1 MTAKSAKVAGPAPT
15 TVKNKLGQN
24 SLQKVFEAAQK
35 TLAVHSKLCVHLTKI
50 YHKTNFDIFF
60 SEFVDLLKVCLVVG
74 EKHPQVER
82 CLSFVATFTTYDK
95 TLKEDKSNEK
105 SNHNNEKDLGK
116 TPEELD
122 KEKELSS
129 SSSQDSTVVQQQE
142 EEEVDN
148 DVDEFLIKMFQFLLN
163 IHEAQSSAV
172 RYRVCQLINRILN
185 SMGKSASLDDDLF
198 NTIYDTMLE
207 RLMDRKPAVRV
218 QAIHAL
224 NRLQDP
230 TNKDCPVIKAY
241 RYHLSMDPAS
251 EVRRAALCCTALN
264 FQTLPDVLQR
274 TRDKNNL
281 VRRQAYIVLAQKVHI
296 KSLQISQRVRLL
308 SEGLN
313 DRSDVVRVAV
323 QKNLLNSWLR
333 FVNSSVLDLLTCLDV
348 EAFTKEAEMALDAVF
363 MDVPAATLVQ
373 GFDLLD
379 DDKLLPLDKLKPE
392 SALYWKNLAKH
403 LKKEE
408 ADEELDFILP
418 DLSVFC
424 RYTEAYALSPEAEVA
439 DEHAAAVQLLERQF
453 VLQQLV
459 HITAYYDLADEV
471 GRRSLVQMVR
481 RLLVCPNLG
490 EASIA
495 VLVEAFGRLYP
506 PASRVQQLAEII
518 SDFREP
524 VSEEIE
530 EGNSASKTATEEQ
543 LEIVPQP
550 TAMSEDE
557 MRAKKIQAAKV
568 RVQLNELREALE
580 ECVRSLDL
588 DRAQELKLKLKDLQ
602 SEHEALQQQLI
613 TPQQTPKVKEKE
625 KTDSSPVETVDANQQ
640 TTQAQTQQQTQQQE
654 EDPVM
659 LSHCLTIVCEMLR
672 NPDINVLSPTLHS
685 LHDNLLL
692 PCLKNQDA
700 LVREMSVRALALL
713 CIISQDLACKHLP
726 LFIQISQVDTE
737 AIQVAAVQAVFDL
750 LLLHGLENLK
760 GKQEDQSSVLEDAD
774 AIVSVLSERLEQDDG
789 KVRNAVAL
797 GLCKLLNFSRL
808 QCPKLLSQLTLLW
821 YNPLTEED
829 TQLRQM
835 LGSFFPVYASKGG
848 LHQECVSA
856 SILRTLRTLSE
867 ASPRSP
873 YHEVDLDDVC
883 SFLLSITSPAIVS
896 KDVQQTNVHDAL
908 VFTLCGEMLAHPNSS
923 LTHHLCRSLRLLSL
937 TPDNYTNLSQ
947 LHTLLAKL
955 MKRVRGDRTLMTPLE
970 KFMLSVTE
978 LLKRAPAQQGSE
990 TPAPADESKRLSAA
1004 DESSSLCSKSIDG
1017 TFARRKRQLYSTES
1031 RADLLSSEVESEV
1044 GDAASPE
1051 EKASSSVD
1059 SRTDPE
1065 NTVKNEEDAATESD
1079 TLAVSNQEIQLSGEW
1094 DDKETTVTE
1103 KQSSPAAHNNTAV
1116 DSEAVTSGSTSNAAA
1131 PVSHPEKNEELAT
1144 DGSEIVQDARPPTRR
1159 ATRHSSTASEDS
1171 ATKRVSAACRR
1182 SRRAAVRYS
1191 LADTSTDE
1199 EIATTSEPA
1208 VSSKRSATQ
1217 KSADNRKARITST
1230 HQSEESNSA
1239 QSSGSSSSP
1248 VRPAVKRLRRT
1259 KNLPSSS
1266 ASPASSSIS
1275 TRSSRSSNA
1284 STDASNRRSQRSTN
1298 ESSQASSGRSTRST
1312 RLR

>member
-1 MTAKSAKVAGPAPT
+1 MLYCSRLISILFLSNCLSNNLHG
-15 TVKNKLGQN
+15 L
-24 SLQKVFEAAQK
+24 L
-35 TLAVHSKLCVHLTKI
+35 
-50 YHKTNFDIFF
+50 TNFDIFF

-518 SDFREP
+518 S
-524 VSEEIE
+524 VSSQTKSEV
-530 EGNSASKTATEEQ
+530 NS
-543 LEIVPQP
+543 LPL
-550 TAMSEDE
+550 
-557 MRAKKIQAAKV
+557 QAAKV

-613 TPQQTPKVKEKE
+613 TPQQTPKVKE
-625 KTDSSPVETVDANQQ
+625 
-640 TTQAQTQQQTQQQE
+640 E

-692 PCLKNQDA
+692 PCLKNQASFFTIPLHDQQDA

-896 KDVQQTNVHDAL
+896 KDVQQVLCYMTRKNLNMTNVHDAL

-1059 SRTDPE
+1059 SRTD
-1065 NTVKNEEDAATESD
+1065 VSYESF
-1079 TLAVSNQEIQLSGEW
+1079 T
-1094 DDKETTVTE
+1094 
-1103 KQSSPAAHNNTAV
+1103 
-1116 DSEAVTSGSTSNAAA
+1116 
-1131 PVSHPEKNEELAT
+1131 
-1144 DGSEIVQDARPPTRR
+1144 
-1159 ATRHSSTASEDS
+1159 
-1171 ATKRVSAACRR
+1171 
-1182 SRRAAVRYS
+1182 
-1191 LADTSTDE
+1191 
-1199 EIATTSEPA
+1199 
-1208 VSSKRSATQ
+1208 
-1217 KSADNRKARITST
+1217 
-1230 HQSEESNSA
+1230 
-1239 QSSGSSSSP
+1239 
-1248 VRPAVKRLRRT
+1248 
-1259 KNLPSSS
+1259 
-1266 ASPASSSIS
+1266 
-1275 TRSSRSSNA
+1275 
-1284 STDASNRRSQRSTN
+1284 
-1298 ESSQASSGRSTRST
+1298 
-1312 RLR
+1312 